1 MTKTEMNKLNLN
13 NNVYNK
19 MTKAHKILT
28 MKTKTEIK
36 IN

>member
-1 MTKTEMNKLNLN
+1 MTKMKTKTEMNKLNLN

-28 MKTKTEIK
+28 KLKLK
-36 IN
+36 